1 MMKYIQSVLLISFL
15 SIPAALSEDKSPEII
30 ALDCGGCHRE
40 NGAEFRGRAA
50 PILNGMKESYILGQ
64 LKAFSSG
71 KRSHPLMNYVTG
83 GYSSSEAVAIAKY
96 YAHLPKR

>member
-1 MMKYIQSVLLISFL
+1 MAFLLPCLKTKLPKSSLLI
-15 SIPAALSEDKSPEII
+15 AADVTEK
-30 ALDCGGCHRE
+30 
-40 NGAEFRGRAA
+40 NGAEYRGRAA

-83 GYSSSEAVAIAKY
+83 GYSGSEAAAIAKY